1 MSNITLLIL
10 IISFSSLYIYFLK
23 LLKQDK
29 FSNDLLF
36 FLIISI
42 ILIFTLTIFYY
53 YFQEL
58 LLSAIIS
65 GLLVINNTLMLREI
79 KLIDKK
85 YIFIPLPYYLF
96 FFCVF
101 IYIIIKLI

>member
-1 MSNITLLIL
+1 MSNITLIIL
-10 IISFSSLYIYFLK
+10 IVSFSSLYLYFLK

-58 LLSAIIS
+58 LISLIIS
-65 GLLVINNTLMLREI
+65 GLLVINNALMLKEI

-85 YIFIPLPYYLF
+85 YIFIPLPYFLF
-96 FFCVF
+96 FLGVF
-101 IYIIIKLI
+101 VFLIIKLI

>member
-1 MSNITLLIL
+1 MSNYTLLIL
-10 IISFSSLYIYFLK
+10 IISFSLLYLYFLK
-23 LLKQDK
+23 LLKQDR

-58 LLSAIIS
+58 NISIVIS
-65 GLLVINNTLMLREI
+65 GLLVINNLLMLREI
-79 KLIDKK
+79 KLIDKR
-85 YIFIPLPYYLF
+85 YVFIPLPYFLF
-96 FFCVF
+96 FLGVF
-101 IYIIIKLI
+101 IYLITRLF

>member
-1 MSNITLLIL
+1 MSNSTLLIL
-10 IISFSSLYIYFLK
+10 IVSFSLLYLYFLK
-23 LLKQDK
+23 LIKQNK

-58 LLSAIIS
+58 KISTIIS
-65 GLLVINNTLMLREI
+65 GLLVINNILMVREI
-79 KLIDKK
+79 RLIDKK
-85 YIFIPLPYYLF
+85 YTIISIPYFIFFLG
-96 FFCVF
+96 VF
-101 IYIIIKLI
+101 IYLILKLL

>member
-10 IISFSSLYIYFLK
+10 IVSFSLLYLYFLK

-42 ILIFTLTIFYY
+42 ILIFILSVFYY

-58 LLSAIIS
+58 NISIIIS
-65 GLLVINNTLMLREI
+65 FLLVINNMLMLREI
-79 KLIDKK
+79 IHIDKR
-85 YIFIPLPYYLF
+85 FLFVPIPYFLF
-96 FFCVF
+96 FLGVL
-101 IYIIIKLI
+101 INLILKLF

>member
-10 IISFSSLYIYFLK
+10 IVSFSLLYLYFLN
-23 LLKQDK
+23 LIKQDK

-42 ILIFTLTIFYY
+42 ILIFTLTIFYF

-58 LLSAIIS
+58 YISIIIS
-65 GLLVINNTLMLREI
+65 GLLVINNLLMVKEI
-79 KLIDKK
+79 SLINKRFI
-85 YIFIPLPYYLF
+85 YIPLPYFLF
-96 FFCVF
+96 FLGVF
-101 IYIIIKLI
+101 IYLLTKLF

>member
-36 FLIISI
+36 FLIVSI
-42 ILIFTLTIFYY
+42 ILIFNLTVFYY

-58 LLSAIIS
+58 NISIIIS
-65 GLLVINNTLMLREI
+65 GLLVINNLLMVREI
-79 KLIDKK
+79 RLINKK
-85 YIFIPLPYYLF
+85 FILIPIPYFLF
-96 FFCVF
+96 FLGVF
-101 IYIIIKLI
+101 ITLLIKLF

>member
-10 IISFSSLYIYFLK
+10 IVSFSMLYLYFLK

-53 YFQEL
+53 YFQE
-58 LLSAIIS
+58 INIS
-65 GLLVINNTLMLREI
+65 IVISFLLVINNLFMVREI
-79 KLIDKK
+79 YLIDKK
-85 YIFIPLPYYLF
+85 YLLIPLPYFIF
-96 FFCVF
+96 FLSVF
-101 IYIIIKLI
+101 IYLITKLF